1 MNLKQWCARECF
13 GRIVRSVQMAHW
25 EWRRML
31 NRVEKYQ
38 AWREAFAATVTSLA
52 EINMGI
58 QGANAY
64 LRWDYALI
72 LRGMDLALG
81 QLQRARDQVA
91 QMARE
96 DAA

>member
-1 MNLKQWCARECF
+1 ME
-13 GRIVRSVQMAHW
+13 
-25 EWRRML
+25 
-31 NRVEKYQ
+31 NRVERYSD
-38 AWREAFAATVTSLA
+38 WRSKFTATVTALYA
-52 EINMGI
+52 IDMGI

-81 QLQRARDQVA
+81 ELQRARDEVA
-91 QMARE
+91 RMARE